1 MKPID
6 KEPADRQAA
15 ATYIATL
22 SGELARLA
30 RRFGYDAL
38 GYILDMARME
48 AESASRGDRTSARP

>member
-1 MKPID
+1 MKASD
-6 KEPADRQAA
+6 KEPTDRQAA

-48 AESASRGDRTSARP
+48 AESVSRGDRTSARP